1 MRDSLID
8 LLNRLLKEHFSYV
21 PLDTVIK
28 MADEL
33 LENGVLKYPCKVGD
47 EVFYV
52 NGKFYDD
59 IVKCKVVELSQDE
72 KRETIKTQSWDNLPN
87 IPGLRERHDRWFT
100 AEDFEKEV
108 FLDKDKA
115 RAELKARKQN
125 ETVES

>member
-21 PLDTVIK
+21 PLDSVIK

-72 KRETIKTQSWDNLPN
+72 KGRTIKTQSWDKCKYAS
-87 IPGLRERHDRWFT
+87 GLLQRHDRWYDE
-100 AEDFEKEV
+100 ADFGKEV

>member
-8 LLNRLLKEHFSYV
+8 LLNRLLKEYFSYV

-28 MADEL
+28 LADEL
-33 LENGVLKYPCKVGD
+33 LQNGVLKYPCKVGD

-52 NGKFYDD
+52 NGKYYDD

-72 KRETIKTQSWDNLPN
+72 NRRTIKTQSWDVCV
-87 IPGLRERHDRWFT
+87 PGLLQRHDRWYDE
-100 AEDFEKEV
+100 ADFGKEV